1 MQRVKKWTDGNLARE
16 QLHAVRRES
25 ILREAARCFNRKG
38 YHGTTIDDIARQL
51 NVSTAAL
58 YYYFKRKED
67 LLFQCHQMSLEVAT
81 QGLHIAAASGG
92 PADDRLRQALHYYI
106 EHITDALSG
115 CVALLEE
122 GALSPAGYREIVR
135 RRDEYERQVRK
146 VVEDGIAS
154 EVFVP
159 CDPKMMGFAILG
171 AVTWIPKWYRQ
182 GGKLL
187 PKEIARILSTYLVR
201 GLQKTPTPAPDLL

>member
-1 MQRVKKWTDGNLARE
+1 MAREKKWTDGNLGRE

-38 YHGTTIDDIARQL
+38 YHGTTIEDIARLL

-67 LLFQCHQMSLEVAT
+67 LLFQCHQMALEVAT
-81 QGLHIAAASGG
+81 QGLHIAEASSG
-92 PADDRLRQALHYYI
+92 PADDRLRGALHYYI

-122 GALSPAGYREIVR
+122 GALSAGGYREIVR
-135 RRDEYERQVRK
+135 RRDAYESQVRQV
-146 VVEDGIAS
+146 VEEGIAS
-154 EVFVP
+154 DVFVP

-171 AVTWIPKWYRQ
+171 AVTWIPKWYRRE
-182 GGKLL
+182 GTLL

-201 GLQKTPTPAPDLL
+201 GLQKRPTPEPDLL

>member
-1 MQRVKKWTDGNLARE
+1 MARVKKWTDGNLARE

-67 LLFQCHQMSLEVAT
+67 ILFQCHQMALEVAT
-81 QGLHIAAASGG
+81 QGLHIADASGG
-92 PADDRLRQALHYYI
+92 PADDRLRGALQYYI

-122 GALSPAGYREIVR
+122 GALSAGGYREIVR
-135 RRDEYERQVRK
+135 RRDAYESQVRQV
-146 VVEDGIAS
+146 VEEGIAS
-154 EVFVP
+154 DVFVP
-159 CDPKMMGFAILG
+159 CDAKMMGFAILG
-171 AVTWIPKWYRQ
+171 AVTWIPKWYRRE
-182 GGKLL
+182 GTLL
-187 PKEIARILSTYLVR
+187 QKEIARILSTYLVR
-201 GLQKTPTPAPDLL
+201 GLQKRPTPEPDLL